1 MEEKVNFG
9 ESLGEIL
16 NNRNIKI
23 KDFGKAINVSLA
35 TVYSWLSNSTEPNL
49 SALISSADYLKC
61 SIEFLIGRSEDES
74 VMVGKNYPSLTQRIK
89 EVMKEAGIS
98 SYKLRKI
105 SKYDGAYFYNWEH
118 GSEPLLST
126 LVELSKLFECTIDY
140 LIGREE

>member
-1 MEEKVNFG
+1 MGKGINFG

-16 NNRNIKI
+16 NNRNLKVKDFAAAIKI
-23 KDFGKAINVSLA
+23 SLA
-35 TVYSWLSNSTEPNL
+35 TAYSWLSNSTEPNL
-49 SALISSADYLKC
+49 SALISIADYFKC
-61 SIEFLIGRSEDES
+61 SVEFLIGRSEDENIIES
-74 VMVGKNYPSLTQRIK
+74 KNYPPFAQRVR

-126 LVELSKLFECTIDY
+126 LIELSDLLDCPIDY
-140 LIGREE
+140 LIGRK